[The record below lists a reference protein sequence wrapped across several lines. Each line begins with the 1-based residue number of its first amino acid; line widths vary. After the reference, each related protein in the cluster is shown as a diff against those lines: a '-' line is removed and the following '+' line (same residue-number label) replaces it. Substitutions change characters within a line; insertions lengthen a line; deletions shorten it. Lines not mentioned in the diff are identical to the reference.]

1 MHRHV
6 DEPPAGRTGVHEDE
20 EADDDAVISAE
31 SYIPLP
37 EISQQSAGQRDGG

>member
-6 DEPPAGRTGVHEDE
+6 DEPPAGRTGVHE

-37 EISQQSAGQRDGG
+37 EISQL